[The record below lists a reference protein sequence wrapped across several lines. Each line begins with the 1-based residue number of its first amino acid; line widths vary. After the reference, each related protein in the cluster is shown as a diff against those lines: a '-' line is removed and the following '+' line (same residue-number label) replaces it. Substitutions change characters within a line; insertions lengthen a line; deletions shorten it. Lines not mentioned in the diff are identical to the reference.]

1 MSNINVEVELEPG
14 LNNYRFPPPPS
25 SLEEWV
31 EAIRQS
37 WRFLLVAPRRIT
49 APLLASAYAAPLSEI
64 VIPDFTIWLFGG
76 TGSFKSTLAAAILSH
91 YGDFSET
98 NLPLSFEST
107 SNALERNLFLAKD
120 VLTVVDDWRPGVTR
134 TDSEDMDRKAQRL
147 LRGVGNRQGRG
158 RMTADTTLRQ
168 SYPPRG
174 FVMATAEAL
183 PEGPAFQSAAQRALC
198 VKVSRQEIDLP
209 KLSKLQQDR
218 EWLSVAMSGY
228 VSYVAPRYERL
239 TEELPAQHEELRGLL
254 RSELPGSHPRTPG
267 NAAVLIVALR
277 QLRDYTLSVG
287 AMGRAEAQEAYVEA
301 RDGILEAARAHV
313 ETTRGGDPASTFIG
327 ILRSL
332 FDAKRVFVKD
342 RESGEEPPERLR
354 LGWEESSQDPSLE
367 SSAFRPAHKADFVG
381 WVDEDFLY
389 LDPQAAYGAVSS
401 FSQRSGIPFG
411 IKPGALWEAMAR
423 SGKSLADA
431 GRNNTT
437 ARVEGQS
444 RRVIQIPLKA
454 ILDEDKGD

>member
-14 LNNYRFPPPPS
+14 LNNYRLPPPPS
-25 SLEEWV
+25 SLEEV
-31 EAIRQS
+31 VKAVRQS

-49 APLLASAYAAPLSEI
+49 APLLTAAYAAPLAEI
-64 VIPDFTIWLFGG
+64 VIPDFTIWLWGG
-76 TGSFKSTLAAAILSH
+76 TGSYKSTLAALILSH

-134 TDSEDMDRKAQRL
+134 ADSEDMDRKAQRL
-147 LRGVGNRQGRG
+147 LRGVGNHQGRG

-174 FVMATAEAL
+174 FVIATAEAL

-198 VKVSRQEIDLP
+198 VKVSRQEVVLAE
-209 KLSKLQQDR
+209 LSKQQQDR
-218 EWLSVAMSGY
+218 EKLSVAMSGY
-228 VSYVAPRYERL
+228 VSYIAPRYERL
-239 TEELPAQHEELRGLL
+239 TEELPAQREELRGLL
-254 RSELPGSHPRTPG
+254 RSELPGSHPRTPD

-277 QLRDYTLSVG
+277 QLRDYTLSIE
-287 AMGRAEAQEAYVEA
+287 AMGEAEAQEAYLKA
-301 RDGILEAARAHV
+301 RDGVVEAARAHA
-313 ETTRGGDPASTFIG
+313 EATREGDPASTFIG

-332 FDAKRVFVKD
+332 FDAKRVFAKD
-342 RESGEEPPERLR
+342 RWSGEEPPERLR
-354 LGWEESSQDPSLE
+354 LGWEERPQDPSLE
-367 SSAFRPAHKADFVG
+367 ASTFRPAPKADFAG

-437 ARVEGQS
+437 ARVEDQS